1 MSPITLSAATI
12 YSTRDRDGVK
22 AHQLPLPL
30 GPKGGYRLLAEALD
44 QIEALPAVQDFLDSI
59 VNSRRNTRPGYPPV
73 AMFRAFCTKYLLAER
88 FTVGLI
94 ERLRSSPKLREVC
107 GLDSIPSESTFSR
120 FFNRLADL
128 PDPDA
133 LLAQMVGK
141 LRELLPGLGQDVAV
155 DSTDIEAYANPN
167 RTVVRDTEATWGR
180 RTTKSSSNSKE
191 KTEPFFGYKM
201 HALNDAVHGV
211 PLVHI
216 VHPANQNDSPE
227 LPRLVEKA
235 QAMFGWLA
243 PDHLLADRGYD
254 SQANHKFLVSRGIA
268 PIIHV
273 RKPTAH
279 DGLHDGLY
287 DRNGFPVCGD
297 GKTRMDYIRTD
308 PTTGHHLF
316 RCPPEGCA
324 LKAKS
329 TGAMRYCDIP
339 DYWLDPQDNFRAVG
353 VVARASPEWK
363 ELYARRQVIE
373 RMFGSMKRSRLLNR
387 HQYMAR
393 RKLETHVTM
402 SVLTYLATMLA
413 RVLAG
418 DVDRVRR
425 MRIGVG

>member
-1 MSPITLSAATI
+1 M
-12 YSTRDRDGVK
+12 
-22 AHQLPLPL
+22 
-30 GPKGGYRLLAEALD
+30 
-44 QIEALPAVQDFLDSI
+44 
-59 VNSRRNTRPGYPPV
+59 
-73 AMFRAFCTKYLLAER
+73 MFRAFCTKYLLGER

-94 ERLRSSPKLREVC
+94 ERLHSSPKLREIC

-120 FFNRLADL
+120 FFSRLARL
-128 PDPDA
+128 PEPDA
-133 LLAQMVGK
+133 LLNEMVEK
-141 LRELLPGLGQDVAV
+141 LRELLPGLGQDVAI
-155 DSTDIEAYANPN
+155 DSTDIESYANPN

-180 RTTKSSSNSKE
+180 RTTKSSSKSKE

-201 HALNDAVHGV
+201 HALNDAVYGV

-216 VHPANQNDSPE
+216 VHPANLSDSPE

-235 QAMFGWLA
+235 QATFGWLD
-243 PDHLLADRGYD
+243 PEHLLGDRGYD

-279 DGLHDGLY
+279 DGLYDGLF
-287 DRNGFPVCGD
+287 DKNGFPVCGD
-297 GKTRMDYIRTD
+297 GKTPMDYIRTASN
-308 PTTGHHLF
+308 GHHLF
-316 RCPPEGCA
+316 RCPPGGCD

-339 DYWLDPQDNFRAVG
+339 DYWQDPADNLRAVG

-363 ELYARRQVIE
+363 ELYNRRQIIE

-387 HQYMAR
+387 HQYLRR
-393 RKLETHVTM
+393 RKIEMNITM
-402 SVLTYLATMLA
+402 SVLTYLATMLV

-418 DVDRVRR
+418 DMDRIRR
-425 MRIGVG
+425 MRIGVAETAGTWPISVVWAPACFYVLPHRG

>member
-1 MSPITLSAATI
+1 M
-12 YSTRDRDGVK
+12 
-22 AHQLPLPL
+22 PL
-30 GPKGGYRLLAEALD
+30 GPKSGYGFLSEALETL
-44 QIEALPAVQDFLDSI
+44 QTLPAVQNFLDS
-59 VNSRRNTRPGYPPV
+59 VADSRRNTRPGYSPV
-73 AMFRAFCTKYLLAER
+73 AMFRAFCTKYLLGER
-88 FTVGLI
+88 YTVGLI
-94 ERLRSSPKLREVC
+94 GRLRASPRLMEVC
-107 GLDSIPSESTFSR
+107 GLESLPSESTFSR
-120 FFNRLADL
+120 FFAKLSRR
-128 PDPDA
+128 PGIWETA
-133 LLAQMVGK
+133 LSQMVEK
-141 LRELLPGLGQDVAV
+141 LREVLPGIGEAVAV
-155 DSTDIEAYANPN
+155 DSTDIEAFANPN
-167 RTVVRDTEATWGR
+167 RTTPRDPDATWGF
-180 RTTKSSSNSKE
+180 RTTKARSGSSKD
-191 KTEPFFGYKM
+191 KEPFFGYKM

-227 LPRLVEKA
+227 LPKLVEKA
-235 QAMFGWLA
+235 QATFGWLA
-243 PDHLLADRGYD
+243 PGHLLADRGYD

-308 PTTGHHLF
+308 PETGHHLF
-316 RCPPEGCA
+316 RCPPAGCA

-339 DYWLDPQDNFRAVG
+339 DYWLDPQDNLRAVG

-363 ELYARRQVIE
+363 KLYSRRQVIE

-393 RKLETHVTM
+393 CKLETHVTM

-418 DVDRVRR
+418 DVDRIRR